1 MTRLL
6 GSGSY
11 HRPMTD
17 RRTDRTGPNP
27 LLAATASAFLP
38 GAGQWLAGD
47 RKKARTLLIIDV
59 VVLLVLL
66 FFFRDKVSIV
76 TAFVKPTSMAMLMI
90 VNILTLGYRVW
101 AADDAYRTAAESGP
115 SVNRVAGIVAMI
127 ALGFFIMVPHV
138 VFGYY
143 DLVQYS
149 LITTVFDGG
158 EAAAAT
164 PTTVTTTADGAT
176 GDTEAG
182 TPAES
187 TSSTTTTVAEEQTPW
202 EDLDRLNILLLGGD
216 FGVGRTGI
224 RTDTM
229 ITVSIDPKTGEAAMF
244 QVPRNWTYAPLPEG
258 MGIWDCDC
266 YPELI
271 NELWVQGQLYPDAFP
286 GPGTPSENAVKGV
299 ISEFLGIPIHYYA
312 LVNLDGFVDIIDA
325 IGGVDIYVPERIVDE
340 EYPLLDGTI
349 TKIVIEPGQQHMN
362 GEQALQYARTRHA
375 DSDYFRMNRQKCVL
389 EAAMEDT
396 DPTSLIRNFGKFA
409 DVIKN
414 TVTTDIPIDLLPKL
428 IELMPKVDMDEV
440 VSIRF
445 IPPEYHLKFR
455 DDGKKGR
462 IANIPL
468 VHEHV
473 QLVINDP
480 ERAKVELNLQE
491 SEDCPKAPGT

>member
-1 MTRLL
+1 MTA
-6 GSGSY
+6 S
-11 HRPMTD
+11 RPEQ
-17 RRTDRTGPNP
+17 TGPNP
-27 LLAATASAFLP
+27 LVAATASALVP

-47 RKKARTLLIIDV
+47 RRKARNLFIIDA
-59 VVLLVLL
+59 VVLLLL
-66 FFFRDKVSIV
+66 VFFFHDKVSIV
-76 TAFVKPTSMAMLMI
+76 TAFVRPTSMAALMI

-101 AADDAYRTAAESGP
+101 AADDAYRSASVSG
-115 SVNRVAGIVAMI
+115 SQVGRVAGIVAMV
-127 ALGFFIMVPHV
+127 ALGFFIMTPHV

-158 EAAAAT
+158 DAAA
-164 PTTVTTTADGAT
+164 PTTTTAATTTSVAQGVT
-176 GDTEAG
+176 GDTTTG
-182 TPAES
+182 TQGET
-187 TSSTTTTVAEEQTPW
+187 TSSTTTTVAPEQTPW
-202 EDLDRLNILLLGGD
+202 DELDRLNILLLGGD
-216 FGVGRTGI
+216 FGVGRTGV

-258 MGIWDCDC
+258 MGIWDCGC

-271 NELWVQGQLYPDAFP
+271 NELWVMGEQHPDAFP

-325 IGGVDIYVPERIVDE
+325 IGGVDVYVPEKIVDN
-340 EYPLLDGTI
+340 EYPTLDGGMKTL
-349 TKIVIEPGQQHMN
+349 VIEQGQQHMD
-362 GEQALQYARTRHA
+362 GEQALEYSRTRHA
-375 DSDYFRMNRQKCVL
+375 DSDYFRMSRQKCVL
-389 EAAMEDT
+389 EAAMKET
-396 DPTSLIRNFGKFA
+396 DPTSLLRNFGKFA

-445 IPPEYHLKFR
+445 IPPEYHLKYR

-491 SEDCPKAPGT
+491 SEECPKAPGT